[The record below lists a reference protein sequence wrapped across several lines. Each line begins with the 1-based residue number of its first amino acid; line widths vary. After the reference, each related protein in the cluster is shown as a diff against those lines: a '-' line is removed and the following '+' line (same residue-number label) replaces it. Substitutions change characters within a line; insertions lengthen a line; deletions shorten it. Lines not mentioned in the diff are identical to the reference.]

1 MGVFVLQHSFG
12 KATTIAAL
20 DIGSSKVCCI
30 IAKVSKDKR
39 IKVVGYGYNASR
51 GIKNGV
57 VTDIGQATI
66 AVGNAVQDAE
76 QMANE
81 PIDKVIVSIGSE
93 KIRSLLKTA
102 SITLNKNRP
111 ISDSDLEKVYVK
123 GTAKVN
129 VGEYSLIHC
138 IHNSYRLDGGEL
150 LKDPRNLFAEELSIN
165 ILLGLVPEH
174 ICKNINTVIENAHLD
189 ISGRVFD
196 SYASGLA
203 CLVDDEKEMGATV
216 IDMGGGT
223 TSITSFKNGHPIYF
237 AAIPVGGNNVTN
249 DIAYGLTTSFSH
261 AERLKTLHGCAFLTS
276 QDSIDTINVYPV
288 GEEDDSCIKQIPRS
302 ELISIITPRIEET
315 FEMVNRKLYEAGLAH
330 DSSHRVVLTGGA
342 SQLPGVVDIA
352 AMVLDK
358 QVRPGKPKNILNLPD
373 NLYAPSFATCVG
385 MLLFAVNFSERRPKK
400 IISKPISAGNSWSD
414 NLAMWLK
421 TLWG

>member
-223 TSITSFKNGHPIYF
+223 TSITSFKNGYPIYF

>member
-1 MGVFVLQHSFG
+1 MQHSFG

-261 AERLKTLHGCAFLTS
+261 VERLKTLHGCAFLTAVS
-276 QDSIDTINVYPV
+276 N
-288 GEEDDSCIKQIPRS
+288 
-302 ELISIITPRIEET
+302 
-315 FEMVNRKLYEAGLAH
+315 
-330 DSSHRVVLTGGA
+330 GA
-342 SQLPGVVDIA
+342 
-352 AMVLDK
+352 
-358 QVRPGKPKNILNLPD
+358 R
-373 NLYAPSFATCVG
+373 
-385 MLLFAVNFSERRPKK
+385 
-400 IISKPISAGNSWSD
+400 
-414 NLAMWLK
+414 
-421 TLWG
+421 

>member
-1 MGVFVLQHSFG
+1 MQHSFG

-315 FEMVNRKLYEAGLAH
+315 FEIVNRKLYEAGLAH

>member
-1 MGVFVLQHSFG
+1 MQHSFG

-129 VGEYSLIHC
+129 VGE
-138 IHNSYRLDGGEL
+138 
-150 LKDPRNLFAEELSIN
+150 
-165 ILLGLVPEH
+165 
-174 ICKNINTVIENAHLD
+174 
-189 ISGRVFD
+189 
-196 SYASGLA
+196 
-203 CLVDDEKEMGATV
+203 
-216 IDMGGGT
+216 
-223 TSITSFKNGHPIYF
+223 
-237 AAIPVGGNNVTN
+237 
-249 DIAYGLTTSFSH
+249 
-261 AERLKTLHGCAFLTS
+261 
-276 QDSIDTINVYPV
+276 
-288 GEEDDSCIKQIPRS
+288 
-302 ELISIITPRIEET
+302 
-315 FEMVNRKLYEAGLAH
+315 
-330 DSSHRVVLTGGA
+330 
-342 SQLPGVVDIA
+342 
-352 AMVLDK
+352 
-358 QVRPGKPKNILNLPD
+358 
-373 NLYAPSFATCVG
+373 
-385 MLLFAVNFSERRPKK
+385 
-400 IISKPISAGNSWSD
+400 
-414 NLAMWLK
+414 
-421 TLWG
+421 

>member
-1 MGVFVLQHSFG
+1 MTV
-12 KATTIAAL
+12 AAL
-20 DIGSSKVCCI
+20 DIGSSKVSCV
-30 IAKVSKDKR
+30 IAKITKDKR
-39 IKVVGYGYNASR
+39 INVVGYGYNASR

-81 PIDKVIVSIGSE
+81 RIDKVIVSVGGD
-93 KIRSLLKTA
+93 KVRSMLKTA
-102 SITLNKNRP
+102 SIQLNKNKP
-111 ISDSDLEKVYVK
+111 ISDADLEKVYQK

-138 IHNSYRLDGGEL
+138 IHNSYRLDKGEL
-150 LKDPRNLFAEELSIN
+150 LKDPHNLFAEELSIN
-165 ILLGLVPEH
+165 ILLGLIPDH
-174 ICKNINTVIENAHLD
+174 ICKNLSTVIENAHLD
-189 ISGRVFD
+189 IAGRVFD

-223 TSITSFKNGHPIYF
+223 TSVASFRNGHPIYF
-237 AAIPVGGNNVTN
+237 ASIPVGGNNVTN

-302 ELISIITPRIEET
+302 ELIDIITPRIEET
-315 FEMVNRKLYEAGLAH
+315 FEMVNRKLREAGLEN

-342 SQLPGVVDIA
+342 SQLPGVVDVA

-358 QVRPGKPKNILNLPD
+358 QVRLGRPKNILNLPD
-373 NLYAPSFATCVG
+373 SLYTPSFATCVG
-385 MLLFAVNFSERRPKK
+385 MLLFDANFSERRPKK
-400 IISKPISAGNSWSD
+400 IVNRPLNSSGGVWD
-414 NLAMWLK
+414 NVGMWLK